1 MNFKIIVL
9 ASIAFASMLSILQS
23 CHSQSKEE
31 ELMAKKYCS
40 SCHLFPEPALLDKV
54 AWEKNILPAMAP
66 RLGIRYFL
74 DSPYEA
80 GKYVK
85 GNNANLTAENEV
97 ISINDWK
104 KIISYYKENA
114 PATNAAQNR
123 PPVEK
128 FTDRFAIKEVYSKEI
143 NPSVTYI
150 KIDEGN
156 KWIYTANANDS
167 SLNIYNENLQ
177 LLSKSNLHGVMVD
190 MQCNKDMKSNGER
203 TGILTNIGILNPN
216 ELSTGTADSFQIN
229 KDGKVTFLKKF
240 LGNLPRPVQTTMI
253 DLDHDGKQDYLV
265 NGFGNTK
272 GALYWMKSQGNN
284 QYQQNFIRALPGTI
298 KTYTDDYNHD
308 GLPDIMALMAQA
320 QEGIYL
326 FTNRGNGTFDS
337 KTILQFPAVYGS
349 SYFELDDFNND
360 GFKDILYTCGDN
372 ADYSYSSLKNY
383 HGVYIFLNDG
393 KYNFTQQYF
402 FPIHGCYKAIARDFD
417 NDGDLDIAT
426 ISFFPDEKNQ
436 PQESF
441 VYLENKGNAYFGNR
455 FQFQP
460 YSIREFNAG
469 KWLTMDAGDIDAD
482 GDQDIVLGNF
492 LPPAKELE
500 LQAQGKTK
508 PLFLVLENKTKA
520 ALLK

>member
-1 MNFKIIVL
+1 MNFRRIVF
-9 ASIAFASMLSILQS
+9 ASIAFVCMLTILQS
-23 CHSQSKEE
+23 CQTESDDNVQT
-31 ELMAKKYCS
+31 AKKYCS
-40 SCHLFPEPALLDKV
+40 SCHLFPEPSLLDKV
-54 AWEKNILPAMAP
+54 AWEKKILPAMAS

-85 GNNANLTAENEV
+85 GNNPTLTAENEV
-97 ISINDWK
+97 ISISDWK
-104 KIISYYKENA
+104 KIISYYKDKA
-114 PATNAAQNR
+114 PATDAAQNR

-128 FTDRFAIKEVYSKEI
+128 FTDRFTAKEVYSKEI

-156 KWIYTANANDS
+156 QWIYTANANDS
-167 SLNIYNENLQ
+167 SLSIYNQNLQ
-177 LLSKSNLHGVMVD
+177 LLSKVDLHGVMVD
-190 MQCNKDMKSNGER
+190 MQCNESMQSKGER
-203 TGILTNIGILNPN
+203 SGILTNIGILNPN
-216 ELSTGTADSFQIN
+216 DLSTGTADSFKIS
-229 KDGKVTFLKKF
+229 KDGTITFLKQF
-240 LGNLPRPVQTTMI
+240 LGNMPRPVQTTMI
-253 DLDHDGKQDYLV
+253 DLDHDGRQDYLV
-265 NGFGNTK
+265 SGFGNTK
-272 GALYWMKSQGNN
+272 GGLYWMKDQGNH
-284 QYQQNFIRALPGTI
+284 QYQQNFIRATPGTI

-320 QEGIYL
+320 QEGVYL

-337 KTILQFPAVYGS
+337 KTILQFPSVYGS

-372 ADYSYSSLKNY
+372 ADYTYNSLKNY

-393 KYNFTQQYF
+393 KYNFKQQYF

-426 ISFFPDEKNQ
+426 ISFFPDRKNQ

-441 VYLENKGNAYFGNR
+441 VYLENKGNTNFGNR

-482 GDQDIVLGNF
+482 GDEDIVLGNF
-492 LPPAKELE
+492 LPPDRDLQ
-500 LQAQGKTK
+500 LQAQGKAK
-508 PLFLVLENKTKA
+508 PAFLCLENKTKSA
-520 ALLK
+520 SLK